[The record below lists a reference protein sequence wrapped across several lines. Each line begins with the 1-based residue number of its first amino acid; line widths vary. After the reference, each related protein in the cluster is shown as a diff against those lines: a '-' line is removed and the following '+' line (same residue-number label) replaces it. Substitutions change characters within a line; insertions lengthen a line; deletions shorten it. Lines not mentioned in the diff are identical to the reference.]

1 MPRPEQG
8 ETSAQKS
15 TYGLALRFILSS
27 SVIVALATAS
37 LTLFFLRY
45 HLEAMEDRM
54 KKRCRIFTFY
64 LAKEIG
70 EKWVKRQNVDMGQ
83 FLQSALLLDD
93 VLYAQL
99 LDPNGRVISIRGRH
113 PSWSNES
120 PLDLKKMKGPH
131 FKPTIAPD
139 GTHMLVVRY
148 PVIVKKVKE
157 EPVACVVLGIS
168 TESLYRSVGRARQ
181 MALMIS
187 LVVLAIS
194 VALIIVI
201 VRRSAKPLVQ
211 LAEAATNLA
220 DGEFSG
226 CVIVESHDEVGD
238 LARAFNL
245 MVEKLSLSRQELEK
259 LWEAQER
266 SKMEHVVESMIDAV
280 VVFGV
285 DEKVV
290 LANREARAILGLE
303 TGAEGSLT
311 GMRIGDNSLEQWI
324 RPVLEGKETVA
335 TARLQYGRPRIRHL
349 QLAVSAM
356 HGMDDEVQGAI
367 AVLNDL
373 TAEVEISQQLLQS
386 EKLAALGQLASGVA
400 HEVNNPLTVISGFAE
415 MLKRQLKDTTQQ
427 NLIEKI
433 LEQAQRCSE
442 IVTSLSR
449 FSRKSSRERGHC
461 DLNKT
466 LKETSSLLLSQL
478 RKVNVTLILDLC
490 QQSAPVIAN
499 VNELQQVVF
508 NLINNA
514 RDAMPEGGT
523 ITVRSDLLGDTVR
536 FSIKDDGKGIAKDKL
551 TDIFTPFF
559 TTKDP
564 GKGTGLGLAVC
575 SRIID
580 ELDGRITVESEMG
593 RGTTFFVHLP
603 KAEGEL
609 VQQEKEK
616 RVSAPPLSPPHVLVI
631 DDEGDIL
638 AFCEFLLQELGYTC
652 DTFTEARDAIL
663 AAQKND
669 YGLCLFDV
677 RMPGMNGPDLLK
689 VLRNE
694 GLDVPI
700 VFMSGL
706 LDIDAT
712 TLSSDDIG
720 LHALV
725 RKPFDARDL
734 ALAIR
739 TVL

>member
-8 ETSAQKS
+8 ETSTNRS
-15 TYGLALRFILSS
+15 TYGLALRFILSCS
-27 SVIVALATAS
+27 LIVALATAS

-45 HLEAMEDRM
+45 HLEAMELRLR
-54 KKRCRIFTFY
+54 KRCRIFTFY

-70 EKWVKRQNVDMGQ
+70 DAWPKRQQVDLGPL
-83 FLQSALLLDD
+83 LQSALLLDD
-93 VLYAQL
+93 VLFAQL
-99 LDPNGRVISIRGRH
+99 VDTDGKTISIRGRH
-113 PSWSNES
+113 PLWEIDEN
-120 PLDLKKMKGPH
+120 LNLKELRGPH
-131 FKPTIAPD
+131 FDSTKTRD
-139 GTHMLVVRY
+139 GIPLLVVTY
-148 PVIVKKVKE
+148 PVICKE
-157 EPVACVVLGIS
+157 REGPSACVIIGVS
-168 TESLYRSVGRARQ
+168 TASLWQSVGRARQ

-194 VALIIVI
+194 VVLIIVI
-201 VRRSAKPLVQ
+201 VRRSAQPLVQ
-211 LAEAATNLA
+211 LAEAASSLA
-220 DGEFSG
+220 DGDLSA

-245 MVEKLSLSRQELEK
+245 MVERLRLSRQELEQV
-259 LWEAQER
+259 WEAQER

-280 VVFGV
+280 VVFDE

-290 LANREARAILGLE
+290 LANREAREILGLE
-303 TGAEGSLT
+303 AEADSYLT
-311 GMRIGDNSLEQWI
+311 GLRVGEYSLEKWI
-324 RPVLEGKETVA
+324 RPVLQGKETVA
-335 TARLQYGRPRIRHL
+335 TAKLQFGRPRIRHL

-356 HGMDDEVQGAI
+356 HGMNDEVQGAI

-373 TAEVEISQQLLQS
+373 TAEVEMSQQLLQS

-415 MLKRQLKDTTQQ
+415 MLRRQVKDTTQH

-449 FSRKSSRERGHC
+449 FSRKSNRERGRC
-461 DLNKT
+461 DVNKT
-466 LKETSSLLLSQL
+466 LRETSSLLLSQL
-478 RKVNVTLILDLC
+478 RKVNVTLVLDLC
-490 QQSAPVIAN
+490 QQPAPVIAN

-508 NLINNA
+508 NLMNNA

-523 ITVRSDLLGDTVR
+523 ITLRSDVLGDTIR
-536 FSIKDDGKGIAKDKL
+536 FSIKDDGKGIAKEKQ
-551 TDIFTPFF
+551 TDIFAPFF

-580 ELDGRITVESEMG
+580 ELDGRITVESEEG
-593 RGTTFFVHLP
+593 RGTTFFINLP
-603 KAEGEL
+603 KAEGECEEEVKPRSFSVPSL
-609 VQQEKEK
+609 D
-616 RVSAPPLSPPHVLVI
+616 PPHVLVI
-631 DDEGDIL
+631 DDEADIL
-638 AFCEFLLQELGYTC
+638 AFCEFLLHELGYTC
-652 DTFTEARDAIL
+652 DTFTEARDAIK
-663 AAQKND
+663 AAQENE
-669 YGLCLFDV
+669 YGLFLFDV

-689 VLRNE
+689 VMRNE
-694 GLDVPI
+694 GIEVPI

-712 TLSSDDIG
+712 TLSSEELG
-720 LHALV
+720 HHALV

-739 TVL
+739 TLL